1 MYLLCK
7 YIKEK
12 TPFKVVFSG
21 ELADELFSGYL
32 FNYELQEDKYI
43 DVSSKLM
50 VKNVHKYDV
59 LRADACISQNSL
71 ESRIPFSDQDV
82 I

>member
-7 YIKEK
+7 YISEK
-12 TPFKVVFSG
+12 THFKVVFSG

-32 FNYELQEDKYI
+32 YNYELQKEEYI
-43 DVSSKLM
+43 HISSKLM

-59 LRADACISQNSL
+59 LRADACIS
-71 ESRIPFSDQDV
+71 
-82 I
+82 